1 MSTVINA
8 RSPYY
13 FKVSNADLDSVKLEL
28 YIWTG
33 TYAQRTSAYLRYTIS
48 KDQRLDELDRGT
60 TTSTTAN
67 KLVDSTQ
74 NFNTTAQVGSFVKN
88 TTQGTTASVTAI
100 DDDTTLTLDADIMD
114 NTGDEYILF
123 AKPYVVFELSELIRD
138 YLETEYNDYATD
150 AVWVDADITIYNSS
164 GTIVQV
170 NSQDT
175 NTTTFLGIDGY
186 GYFEDGV
193 NPRDTTTPM
202 VLQENTDVYY
212 YDGQD
217 IKIPVFA
224 EAATITVELESTA
237 GASVNWEAAD
247 DFWDTYDV
255 TWGSGDTPETI
266 TDNGNT
272 NQKIQYLIITDT
284 DILNDGDYVTFS
296 SLKDSGTT
304 TATTANKLVDSTQ
317 NFTSTVRV
325 GDLVKNTTDSTS
337 ATVTAI
343 DSDTTLSL
351 SADIMVLDDAYQI
364 KYQDDVVITLKKV
377 NECKFSPLNTIFYNK
392 YGALQGMWF
401 FKKSTTNINV
411 TSEQFKNNILDLENS
426 GGNPSYALS
435 KHQEK
440 KFMVNGKESITMNT
454 GFYPE
459 DHNEV
464 VRQMLLSEQV
474 WADDTSTVLPINL
487 KSNTLQFKKSVN
499 DKLITYTVQ
508 FDYAF
513 DKINNIL

>member
-1 MSTVINA
+1 MSTIINA

-13 FKVSNADLDSVKLEL
+13 FKVSNADLDSVKLQL

-33 TYAQRTSAYLRYTIS
+33 THAQRTSAYLRYTIS

-74 NFNTTAQVGSFVKN
+74 NFNTTAQVGSFLKN
-88 TTQGTTASVTAI
+88 TTDNTTASVTAI
-100 DDDTTLTLDADIMD
+100 DSDTTLSLDTDIMAS
-114 NTGDEYILF
+114 GEEYILF

-150 AVWVDADITIYNSS
+150 AVWVDADVTIYDSS
-164 GTIVQV
+164 NAIVQV
-170 NSQDT
+170 NSQNT

-193 NPRDTTTPM
+193 NPRDTSTPM
-202 VLQENTDVYY
+202 VLQDNTNVYY

-224 EAATITVELESTA
+224 EAATITVSLQSQA
-237 GASVNWEAAD
+237 AANINWEAAD
-247 DFWDTYDV
+247 DFWETNDN
-255 TWGSGDTPETI
+255 TWGSGNVNISI

-272 NQKIQYLIITDT
+272 DQKIQYVIIEDT
-284 DILNDGDYVTFS
+284 EDLDDGDTVTFS
-296 SLKDSGTT
+296 SNS
-304 TATTANKLVDSTQ
+304 
-317 NFTSTVRV
+317 
-325 GDLVKNTTDSTS
+325 
-337 ATVTAI
+337 
-343 DSDTTLSL
+343 SD
-351 SADIMVLDDAYQI
+351 YP
-364 KYQDDVVITLKKV
+364 DDVVITLKKV

-392 YGALQGMWF
+392 YGALQNMWF
-401 FKKSTTNINV
+401 FKKSTTDINV
-411 TSEQFKNNILDLENS
+411 KSEQFKNNILDLENS
-426 GGNPSYALS
+426 GGTPSYALS

-440 KFMVNGKESITMNT
+440 KFMVNAKESITMNT

-459 DHNEV
+459 AHNEV

-474 WADDTSTVLPINL
+474 WSDDTSTVLPINL
-487 KSNTLQFKKSVN
+487 KSNSLQFKKSVN